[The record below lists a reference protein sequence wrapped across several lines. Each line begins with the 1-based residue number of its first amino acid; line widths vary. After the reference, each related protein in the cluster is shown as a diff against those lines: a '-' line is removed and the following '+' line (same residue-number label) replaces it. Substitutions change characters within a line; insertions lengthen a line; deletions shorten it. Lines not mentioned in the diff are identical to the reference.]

1 MSSTYPSLESESV
14 ADRPAAAVSE
24 LHELAGRLE
33 QLEQVC
39 PQAVR
44 LLRTVRPASPSVR
57 RLALGT
63 APLHLRTALIMA
75 RLCTDE
81 REAGGPACEL
91 TPDGL
96 AVLDRLPPLSASEQ
110 QDLSREVDERLA
122 SLSSAVDRQHK
133 RSRAEKLPA
142 AVVNS

>member
-1 MSSTYPSLESESV
+1 MSSTNISLEFV
-14 ADRPAAAVSE
+14 DDRPAAAVSE
-24 LHELAGRLE
+24 LHELAERLE

-39 PQAVR
+39 PQAIR
-44 LLRTVRPASPSVR
+44 LLRTVRTASPSVR

-75 RLCTDE
+75 QLCTDE

-96 AVLDRLPPLSASEQ
+96 AVLGRLPPLSASEQ
-110 QDLSREVDERLA
+110 QELSREVDERLA
-122 SLSSAVDRQHK
+122 GLSSAVDRQHK
-133 RSRAEKLPA
+133 RSQAEELPA
-142 AVVNS
+142 AAVSH

>member
-1 MSSTYPSLESESV
+1 MSNTNSSPDLV
-14 ADRPAAAVSE
+14 DRPAAAVSE
-24 LHELAGRLE
+24 LHELAERLE

-39 PQAVR
+39 PQAIR
-44 LLRTVRPASPSVR
+44 LLRTVRSASPSVR

-75 RLCTDE
+75 QLCTDE
-81 REAGGPACEL
+81 RDTGGPACEL
-91 TPDGL
+91 TSDGL

-122 SLSSAVDRQHK
+122 SLSSAVDRQHE
-133 RSRAEKLPA
+133 RSQAKELPA
-142 AVVNS
+142 AAASH